1 MGHYLNNHPN
11 PDEIAQALVQQA
23 TPPPLESSFSLL
35 APGSTVGQTVGQL
48 PKYQKPAP
56 LDPVAVDE
64 SDLPPPSQLDPAVPT
79 ADRSVPES
87 RFAADQAAQSE
98 RRVIDVPDFSQLA
111 ANFRNTP
118 LELPPFPN
126 ANSPKPPPL
135 KSNPVVIQQ
144 DPPVRQTTGLDPKS
158 QSIPTGFDEQDFAP
172 RLKDRLNEV
181 NARSQ
186 QPPEQP
192 SAAQTELESVLV
204 RSDESTIDA
213 GTSTNGLA
221 ETGVGSPNNVV
232 SLNDRPNANVS
243 GEKFNAAP
251 EPSAVDEPLLA
262 QHVGQ
267 PSSADAVADRE
278 IQTSDFRRSAKPLVP
293 FGLTEAEKSKLV
305 RLRKPIDRQ
314 IKLGTNKFDDYVT
327 QTGDTLPQLSTKY
340 YGKPDYH
347 LDIYLANLGQ
357 LRSPAEVPVGITLK
371 IPVYE

>member
-11 PDEIAQALVQQA
+11 PDEITQALVQQA
-23 TPPPLESSFSLL
+23 TPPPLESNFSLL
-35 APGSTVGQTVGQL
+35 APGSTVGQL
-48 PKYQKPAP
+48 PSYQKPVP
-56 LDPVAVDE
+56 LDPVTVDE

-79 ADRSVPES
+79 AGSSDPES
-87 RFAADQAAQSE
+87 RRAADQAAQSD

-126 ANSPKPPPL
+126 ANPPTPPPL

-144 DPPVRQTTGLDPKS
+144 DPPARQTTGLDSQS
-158 QSIPTGFDEQDFAP
+158 QSIPTGFDERDFAP

-186 QPPEQP
+186 QLLAQP
-192 SAAQTELESVLV
+192 SAAQADLESVLV

-221 ETGVGSPNNVV
+221 GTGVGSPNKVV

-262 QHVGQ
+262 QPIGQ
-267 PSSADAVADRE
+267 LSSADAVADRE
-278 IQTSDFRRSAKPLVP
+278 IQTSDFRRTAKPLVP

-327 QTGDTLPQLSTKY
+327 QAGDTLPQLSTKY